1 VEYGHRLDARRA
13 VGAPE
18 TAMPSLSAPPAL
30 PRRAIVAGAS
40 LGGLLAARVC
50 ADHFDEVL
58 VLDRDALPA
67 TAERRKGAP
76 QAVHAH
82 GLIST
87 GREILEGLFPGLTD
101 SLVARG
107 AVVADAGLGSRR
119 LIDGSYHVAFEAR
132 RLSLSVS
139 RLLLE
144 HAVRARVLA
153 NPRVRVVGRTEV
165 VTPCL
170 DAAARRVTAVRVI
183 ERDSADGGR
192 TVPCD
197 LFVDATGRG
206 SRLPR
211 WLEALGY
218 PAPTED
224 RVDVDIRYATR
235 HYRRKP
241 THLGGQNVCILALN
255 PPGRRAGVML
265 AVEGDR
271 WVVSVGGLPGD
282 HPPLDAEG
290 FERYVKG
297 LPGPDIAQTIADSEP
312 LGDVEGYGF
321 PASVHRRYDR
331 LERFPDGCLAFGD
344 AISSFNP
351 IYGQGMT
358 VAALEARALRE
369 LLASGA
375 EDLAPRF
382 FREASRLIE
391 IPWSIAVGNDLR
403 YGTGTSRRDK
413 PKAIR
418 AYLRALHRA
427 ASRDVAV
434 ARAFAEVLALRQG
447 PASLLAPRVA
457 WRVGVAWLLE
467 RFGTTRGVAP
477 SASAAARPATLT
489 PAD

>member
-1 VEYGHRLDARRA
+1 MP
-13 VGAPE
+13 AP
-18 TAMPSLSAPPAL
+18 TPASPAA

-58 VLDRDALPA
+58 VLDRDALP
-67 TAERRKGAP
+67 TSAERRKGAP

-87 GREILEGLFPGLTD
+87 GREIIEGLFPCLTD
-101 SLVARG
+101 SLVAQG
-107 AVVADAGLGSRR
+107 AVLADAGLGSRR
-119 LIDGSYHVAFEAR
+119 LIEGSYHLRFEAG

-144 HAVRARVLA
+144 HEVRTRLRAH
-153 NPRVRVVGRTEV
+153 PRVRVLPRTEV
-165 VTPCL
+165 VSPVL
-170 DAAARRVTAVRVI
+170 DASGGRVSAVRIV
-183 ERDSADGGR
+183 ERDGAPGER
-192 TVPCD
+192 TLTCD
-197 LFVDATGRG
+197 LFIDATGRG

-224 RVDVDIRYATR
+224 RVEVDVRYATR

-241 THLGGQNVCILALN
+241 THLDGQNVCILALN
-255 PPGRRAGVML
+255 PPCRRAGVML
-265 AVEGDR
+265 ALEGDR

-282 HPPLDAEG
+282 HPPLDGEG

-297 LPGPDIAQTIADSEP
+297 LPGPDIARVIEDSEP

-331 LERFPDGCLAFGD
+331 LDRFPEGCLAFGD

-358 VAALEARALRE
+358 VAALEARALGD
-369 LLASGA
+369 LLAAGGQN
-375 EDLAPRF
+375 LAPRF
-382 FREASRLIE
+382 FREAARLIE
-391 IPWSIAVGNDLR
+391 IPWTIAVGNDLR
-403 YGTGTSRRDK
+403 YAPGAARREQ
-413 PKAIR
+413 PRAMR

-427 ASRDVAV
+427 ASRDEAV
-434 ARAFAEVLALRQG
+434 ARAFAEVLALRQA
-447 PASLLAPRVA
+447 PSSLMSPRVVV
-457 WRVGVAWLLE
+457 RVAGFWLKDLL
-467 RFGTTRGVAP
+467 RGTRKRACSAGGAIEPGRGV
-477 SASAAARPATLT
+477 LT

>member
-1 VEYGHRLDARRA
+1 MS
-13 VGAPE
+13 
-18 TAMPSLSAPPAL
+18 TSLEPTPASAAG

-50 ADHFDEVL
+50 ADHFDEVV
-58 VLDRDALPA
+58 VLDRDALPS

-87 GREILEGLFPGLTD
+87 GREILEDLFPGLTD
-101 SLVARG
+101 GLVAQG
-107 AVVADAGLGSRR
+107 AVLADAGLGSRR
-119 LIDGSYHVAFEAR
+119 LIEGSYHARFEAG

-144 HAVRARVLA
+144 HEVRARLLA
-153 NPRVRVVGRTEV
+153 NPRVRIAARTEV
-165 VTPCL
+165 VTPRL
-170 DAAARRVTAVRVI
+170 DAAGNRVTGVRMVD
-183 ERDSADGGR
+183 RDGGGTER
-192 TVPCD
+192 ELACD
-197 LFVDATGRG
+197 LFIDATGRG

-218 PAPTED
+218 PVPAED
-224 RVDVDIRYATR
+224 RVEVDIRYATR
-235 HYRRKP
+235 YYRRKA
-241 THLGGQNVCILALN
+241 THLDGQNVCILALN
-255 PPGRRAGVML
+255 HPGRRAGVML

-331 LERFPDGCLAFGD
+331 LERFPEGCLAFGD

-358 VAALEARALRE
+358 VAALEARALGA
-369 LLASGA
+369 LLAAGA
-375 EDLAPRF
+375 QDLAPRF
-382 FREASRLIE
+382 FRETARLIE
-391 IPWSIAVGNDLR
+391 IPWSIAVSNDLR
-403 YGTGTSRRDK
+403 YGTGTARRDK

-418 AYLRALHRA
+418 NYLRALHRA

-457 WRVGVAWLLE
+457 WRVGLAWLLE
-467 RFGTTRGVAP
+467 GFRAPRRAMPSEGTGVV
-477 SASAAARPATLT
+477 ARRPTLT